1 MRVNAC
7 KEGKMAFTEVTID
20 SVRLASISGEW
31 VVILKRKGSEQY
43 LPIYMGPSQA
53 DILKR
58 ELVGS
63 RFPEP
68 EIYERF
74 LTGNDIAGT
83 NLESVVV
90 EESKNGV
97 FQAKLLLTE
106 SGDSLKLDCPVAVAL
121 ALGFRKK
128 ARILVD
134 ESSFQ
139 EAGTV
144 L

>member
-1 MRVNAC
+1 
-7 KEGKMAFTEVTID
+7 MALNEVTID

-31 VVILKRKGSEQY
+31 VIILKRKDSEQY
-43 LPIYMGPSQA
+43 LPIYVGPSQA
-53 DILKR
+53 NILKR
-58 ELVGS
+58 ELMGA
-63 RFPEP
+63 RFSEP
-68 EIYERF
+68 KIYEHF
-74 LTGNDIAGT
+74 LAGNDIVRS

-97 FQAKLLLTE
+97 FHAKLLLIKG
-106 SGDSLKLDCPVAVAL
+106 GDSFKTDCPVAVAL

-139 EAGTV
+139 EAGTA
-144 L
+144 LS